1 MTFRLIDVCLECV
14 VDAPKDPKYAS
25 LSYVW
30 GGAPQTFLTKETYSS
45 LTTPGALSTIAT
57 QLPATIRDA
66 IQLCR
71 LLNEP
76 YLWVDSLC
84 IIQDSPEDKAAQ
96 IHQMDSV
103 YAGATLTIVAA
114 SGSDCSF
121 GLPGISV
128 PRPPQQRGR
137 VAGIDLITVDQS
149 VQIPLSE
156 SKYNTRG
163 WTFQEHALSRRL
175 LVFLESQVLFYC
187 NETLFREDLVL
198 EFRHDNPDNGPFLRL
213 YEHSVMPARVVDS
226 RYNLDSQ
233 RKVYCHHYG
242 SLVAS
247 FVVRDLT
254 YDSDALDA
262 FTGISNTLTT
272 TLGSS
277 PDSFHYGLLEDLFGL
292 ALLWSSSPTLPL
304 MAQRRRG
311 FPSWS
316 WAGWKFNRG
325 LFFSNAHPDLMLLDV
340 VSFYRVPSRT
350 GQDVERTQLSYAAEA
365 HRLYRPML
373 LDTPPFANGRV
384 LSTTLHPSLRQ
395 QLGGSISEAE
405 EKAAIAGMDL
415 QVSASDLLLP
425 SLVLFKTSHA
435 RLHVSA
441 SPWSPDHPHYNIA
454 HNPSYSV
461 VLEPAWRARQPE
473 FLDFVLVA
481 LRGTPEG
488 QGPGYEL
495 EVWAMVVEWVGGIA
509 ERVAVCKV
517 KQSDWVGAGAAE
529 RVVALG

>member
-1 MTFRLIDVCLECV
+1 
-14 VDAPKDPKYAS
+14 
-25 LSYVW
+25 
-30 GGAPQTFLTKETYSS
+30 
-45 LTTPGALSTIAT
+45 
-57 QLPATIRDA
+57 
-66 IQLCR
+66 
-71 LLNEP
+71 
-76 YLWVDSLC
+76 
-84 IIQDSPEDKAAQ
+84 
-96 IHQMDSV
+96 
-103 YAGATLTIVAA
+103 
-114 SGSDCSF
+114 
-121 GLPGISV
+121 
-128 PRPPQQRGR
+128 
-137 VAGIDLITVDQS
+137 
-149 VQIPLSE
+149 
-156 SKYNTRG
+156 
-163 WTFQEHALSRRL
+163 
-175 LVFLESQVLFYC
+175 
-187 NETLFREDLVL
+187 
-198 EFRHDNPDNGPFLRL
+198 
-213 YEHSVMPARVVDS
+213 
-226 RYNLDSQ
+226 
-233 RKVYCHHYG
+233 
-242 SLVAS
+242 
-247 FVVRDLT
+247 
-254 YDSDALDA
+254 
-262 FTGISNTLTT
+262 
-272 TLGSS
+272 
-277 PDSFHYGLLEDLFGL
+277 
-292 ALLWSSSPTLPL
+292 